1 MITPEELTNF
11 MQQTFTG
18 ANYSVESVGEGHCT
32 MIQQVGEEQLRPG
45 GTVSGPTLMGLAD
58 AAMYGA
64 IIDSMGLNDTS
75 IMSVTTSLN
84 INFLRKPK
92 AENGV
97 KGVCDLIK
105 VGKRLIIGEISL
117 YSVGEENKPVAHV
130 VATYS
135 VPG

>member
-1 MITPEELTNF
+1 MITPEALTDF
-11 MQQTFTG
+11 MQETFTN
-18 ANYSVESVGEGHCT
+18 ARFIVKTVDNGHCT
-32 MIQQVGEEQLRPG
+32 MIQEIGEEQLRPG

-64 IIDSMGLNDTS
+64 IIGALGLNDTS

-92 AENGV
+92 ADDGV
-97 KGVCDLIK
+97 KAVCDLIK

-117 YSVGEENKPVAHV
+117 YSVGEEDKPVAHV